1 MNIKEYLD
9 KIPLST
15 KILGAILIGIVLIFV
30 VYASRNYQQP
40 TASQVFEAIERQ
52 DKIKAD
58 NAQKEYEKSVKDWV
72 DLSDKIHKENIEERK
87 ARALEGIKDNL
98 DRK

>member
-1 MNIKEYLD
+1 MEIKEIFD

-30 VYASRNYQQP
+30 IYTSQNHQQP
-40 TASQVFEAIERQ
+40 TASQTFEAIEKQ

-58 NAQKEYEKSVKDWV
+58 KSQKEYEKSVKDWGE
-72 DLSDKIHKENIEERK
+72 LGDKVHKENLEERK
-87 ARALEGIKDNL
+87 VRALEGIKDNL